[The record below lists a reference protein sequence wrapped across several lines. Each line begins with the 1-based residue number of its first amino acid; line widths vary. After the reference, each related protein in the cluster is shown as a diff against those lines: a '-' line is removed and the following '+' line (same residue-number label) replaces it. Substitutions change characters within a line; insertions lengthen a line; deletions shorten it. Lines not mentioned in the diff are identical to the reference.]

1 VATDSFAIPPGAPNH
16 LVQASMTLHADSE
29 LTGFYPH
36 MHLRGKSMESRYDF
50 NWQLVYELDQPKRLP
65 RGTRI
70 EVTGTFDNSPN
81 NPHNP
86 DPAAEVRWGD
96 QSWEE
101 MLAGFMQLTIDPALD
116 ILELLGRGPRAAR

>member
-1 VATDSFAIPPGAPNH
+1 
-16 LVQASMTLHADSE
+16 MTLHADSE
-29 LTGFYPH
+29 LTGLCPH
-36 MHLRGKSMESRYDF
+36 MHLRGKSMEYRAIYPDGGSELLLRVLRL
-50 NWQLVYELDQPKRLP
+50 QLAV
-65 RGTRI
+65 G
-70 EVTGTFDNSPN
+70 VDNSPN